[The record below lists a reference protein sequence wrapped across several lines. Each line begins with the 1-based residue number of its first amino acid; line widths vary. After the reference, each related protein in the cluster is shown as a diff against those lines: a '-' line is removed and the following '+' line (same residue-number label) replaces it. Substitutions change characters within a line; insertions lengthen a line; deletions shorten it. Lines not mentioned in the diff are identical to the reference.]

1 MSVKDKRIKNVI
13 ESDDENELGACG
25 TTNDI
30 RRPSLAVP
38 EPISGTGSLLEESV
52 DNLSMEVHLGGDNSR
67 HPSEISSVSYQNLLD
82 DGEPTNSIIS
92 RRGSDDSLDSY
103 QPDFPDAELPS
114 DYMETFEACDLPLSE
129 HFPMGALQG
138 PENKEKSRG
147 DRSSYLSD
155 SSSNLSRPNVKLKE
169 VSQELGEN
177 LVKLREKSTVEKIDD
192 PEEGV
197 TKRNS
202 LEIRNNIP
210 VVGEVKDYEK
220 ELNIDFS
227 KVQGTK
233 PKMIGLK
240 QSPGLARRVDIEG
253 QEEREHFDKAPE
265 KQTESSLPPSSTL
278 LTQKVRSK
286 SMDNKTREN
295 VIEVITPIPKNLNI
309 ENEYDYVKYA
319 RVQQG
324 NSYVGMRLAYSSSND
339 SLNIKHSAG
348 SDTSSREPSPE
359 KSLHKK
365 IHAEHES
372 QEKVSEETLTE
383 IPLNNSDYSEDK
395 KAFTLSPENT
405 ECDSVE
411 VESVTSEGD
420 NSTPGF
426 PTVEDGLSSSQASD
440 AEEGACGHGSN
451 SSPSKI
457 LKSKQKS
464 AVQYDLPKEE
474 EDCHPKEMDAQAI
487 MDDLKMKREA
497 LDMAIADIKSAIQR
511 SKSMSLESPY
521 PSQQETEESQPVW
534 IKRENKEAQN
544 QLLRRQEEMRRV
556 REEIE
561 RQQEQIPTAQGKPFQ
576 EKGSLVESE
585 PAVML
590 TNYVLPE
597 SSSSQSNGTI
607 TEISASYSLPKSTTQ
622 PQDLKKQNII
632 SSGIDTKTDFIQP
645 LLGFNTSQIFGDESL
660 NKDDLLEMHISD
672 GLKAS
677 LAEGNPK
684 MEGLKLA
691 SNIIE
696 NCDAQIIHH
705 TLQFDSRVKE
715 NPIVCTS
722 SNTGLQVENNIIL
735 NLGSTAMLT
744 TFIGNNQQTT
754 LEDSDLNE
762 NTVEHELQRKDL
774 TVNLHQ
780 KLPNNGEDSLCVD
793 ILSYDHF
800 ESMSH
805 VTCSQNTL
813 NQNIEI
819 AQVRISDTEE
829 CESDDGDGRHVY
841 FDGEEPN
848 RDGDIRLDGP
858 IRGYDSDDE
867 CEDAD
872 GIRYTRRNKGKKYA
886 PLQKDDSLEMGGAY
900 GGSKREAA
908 LANNQVAHSG
918 SNGSVANH
926 VQGTQLL
933 QEPGEH
939 HVHRTEAPLSSEES
953 SDIDAN
959 INSYS
964 RPPNADSDTDEE
976 TDRLLQKQYQER
988 DKHVE
993 IPELSE
999 PSATMRSEAE
1009 RRHSKAK
1016 EAAIRDPDRPEVLI
1030 EGVLFRA
1037 RYLGSTQLISEG
1049 QPSKAMRMMQAQEA
1063 VGRIKQNQGNSDDK
1077 TLGVLHFGERFQ
1089 APEGEHQPSTDV
1101 DLFVSTEKIMV
1112 LNTDLQE
1119 IMMDHSL
1126 RTISYIA
1133 DIGDILVIM
1142 ARRRLITSP
1151 DDVLGRRRRQAKI
1164 LCHVFESDEAQLI
1177 AQSIGQAFQVAYL
1190 EFLKANGIED
1200 PGLLK
1205 EMDYQDVL
1213 NQQEIYGEELNLF
1226 ANKDF
1231 HKEVIVPK
1239 SKNEPLG
1246 VVIVESGWGSM
1257 VPTVVLAN
1265 MLPTGPAA
1273 RCGQLNIG
1281 DQIISING
1289 ISLVG
1294 LPLSACQTYIKASR
1308 TQTVVKLTVV
1318 PCPPV
1323 VEVLIKRPDV
1333 KYQLGFSVQ
1342 NGVICSLLRGGIA
1355 ERGGVRVG
1363 HRIIEINNQSVVA
1376 VPHEKIVTLLASS
1389 VGEIHMKTMPTSI
1402 FRLLTGQD
1410 VPHYL

>member
-1 MSVKDKRIKNVI
+1 MTLDRECTMSIKEKSFKSVI
-13 ESDDENELGACG
+13 ESDDENESGACG
-25 TTNDI
+25 NTPEP
-30 RRPSLAVP
+30 RRLSLAVP
-38 EPISGTGSLLEESV
+38 NASSSGVLDESV
-52 DNLSMEVHLGGDNSR
+52 DNLSMEVHLGEDGSR
-67 HPSEISSVSYQNLLD
+67 HPSEISSISYQNLLD
-82 DGEPTNSIIS
+82 EAEPSNSIVS

-103 QPDFPDAELPS
+103 PLDFPEAEVPPDELV
-114 DYMETFEACDLPLSE
+114 TFEAQDLPLSE
-129 HFPMGALQG
+129 HFPMGTLQADTKIKSQS
-138 PENKEKSRG
+138 NKKGVIERNSNFAEPHVRLK
-147 DRSSYLSD
+147 DLNSSFLHKT
-155 SSSNLSRPNVKLKE
+155 VM
-169 VSQELGEN
+169 
-177 LVKLREKSTVEKIDD
+177 REKSLPQEENHSD
-192 PEEGV
+192 PTINEMEA
-197 TKRNS
+197 KRSS

-210 VVGEVKDYEK
+210 IMGEVKDYEK
-220 ELNIDFS
+220 DL
-227 KVQGTK
+227 T
-233 PKMIGLK
+233 IGLSKMQGAKAKIVGVK
-240 QSPGLARRVDIEG
+240 QSPGLARRVDEVESETAKKEILNL
-253 QEEREHFDKAPE
+253 AE
-265 KQTESSLPPSSTL
+265 KSSTML
-278 LTQKVRSK
+278 SQPHRTKHKSSSK
-286 SMDNKTREN
+286 PKDK

-339 SLNIKHSAG
+339 SLNIKQIAG
-348 SDTSSREPSPE
+348 SECSSRELSPE
-359 KSLHKK
+359 KNLQQK
-365 IHAEHES
+365 IPET
-372 QEKVSEETLTE
+372 QEPVREDTLTE
-383 IPLNNSDYSEDK
+383 IPLNNSDYLEDK

-411 VESVTSEGD
+411 VDSVTSEGE

-440 AEEGACGHGSN
+440 AEDGAVWQSRVDR
-451 SSPSKI
+451 SPSKM
-457 LKSKQKS
+457 LQAKQK
-464 AVQYDLPKEE
+464 ATLEQDLFQD
-474 EDCHPKEMDAQAI
+474 EDSNEQLSMKPKEMDAQAI

-521 PSQQETEESQPVW
+521 PNQQDAEEPQPVW
-534 IKRENKEAQN
+534 VKRENREAMN
-544 QLLRRQEEMRRV
+544 QQLQYRQEEMRRV

-561 RQQEQIPTAQGKPFQ
+561 KQQEVPSSHGKSHA
-576 EKGSLVESE
+576 EKAVEVAE
-585 PAVML
+585 HVQ
-590 TNYVLPE
+590 
-597 SSSSQSNGTI
+597 SSQ
-607 TEISASYSLPKSTTQ
+607 Q
-622 PQDLKKQNII
+622 PA
-632 SSGIDTKTDFIQP
+632 
-645 LLGFNTSQIFGDESL
+645 
-660 NKDDLLEMHISD
+660 H
-672 GLKAS
+672 
-677 LAEGNPK
+677 
-684 MEGLKLA
+684 
-691 SNIIE
+691 
-696 NCDAQIIHH
+696 
-705 TLQFDSRVKE
+705 
-715 NPIVCTS
+715 
-722 SNTGLQVENNIIL
+722 
-735 NLGSTAMLT
+735 
-744 TFIGNNQQTT
+744 
-754 LEDSDLNE
+754 
-762 NTVEHELQRKDL
+762 
-774 TVNLHQ
+774 
-780 KLPNNGEDSLCVD
+780 
-793 ILSYDHF
+793 
-800 ESMSH
+800 
-805 VTCSQNTL
+805 
-813 NQNIEI
+813 
-819 AQVRISDTEE
+819 
-829 CESDDGDGRHVY
+829 
-841 FDGEEPN
+841 
-848 RDGDIRLDGP
+848 
-858 IRGYDSDDE
+858 GYDSDDE
-867 CEDAD
+867 CEDAE

-886 PLQKDDSLEMGGAY
+886 LLQKDDSLEMGGAH
-900 GGSKREAA
+900 GGVRDAA
-908 LANNQVAHSG
+908 RTNGHMFSNNRSSHLG
-918 SNGSVANH
+918 SNGAVANRM
-926 VQGTQLL
+926 QSFQSN
-933 QEPGEH
+933 EPSGEH
-939 HVHRTEAPLSSEES
+939 HLHCPDGTISSEES
-953 SDIDAN
+953 SDIDAHVN
-959 INSYS
+959 AYNA
-964 RPPNADSDTDEE
+964 PPNADSDTDEE

-988 DKHVE
+988 DKRVE
-993 IPELSE
+993 IPELTDQAAETRKSMNE
-999 PSATMRSEAE
+999 RSQ
-1009 RRHSKAK
+1009 SKAK

-1063 VGRIKQNQGNSDDK
+1063 VGRIK
-1077 TLGVLHFGERFQ
+1077 
-1089 APEGEHQPSTDV
+1089 APEGENQPSTDV

-1151 DDVLGRRRRQAKI
+1151 DDMLGRRRRQAKI

-1289 ISLVG
+1289 VSLVG

>member
-1 MSVKDKRIKNVI
+1 MSIKEKRVKNVI
-13 ESDDENELGACG
+13 DSDDENEPGACS
-25 TTNDI
+25 NISDI

-38 EPISGTGSLLEESV
+38 ETLRSGGLLDESV

-103 QPDFPDAELPS
+103 PPDFPDAELPP
-114 DYMETFEACDLPLSE
+114 DDLETFGACDLPLSE

-138 PENKEKSRG
+138 AERKEKPRG
-147 DRSSYLSD
+147 DISNNSD
-155 SSSNLSRPNVKLKE
+155 ISSNISHPNVKLKDMSSE
-169 VSQELGEN
+169 VVEDI
-177 LVKLREKSTVEKIDD
+177 VRLREKNAQHKSELREDADD
-192 PEEGV
+192 NS

-220 ELNIDFS
+220 ELNLEFNKS
-227 KVQGTK
+227 LSPK
-233 PKMIGLK
+233 PIVLGLK
-240 QSPGLARRVDIEG
+240 HSPGLARRVDLDNHGDKEVSNL
-253 QEEREHFDKAPE
+253 EEDKHS
-265 KQTESSLPPSSTL
+265 ESYLSLQMS
-278 LTQKVRSK
+278 QKLKNRNFGN
-286 SMDNKTREN
+286 NKAREN
-295 VIEVITPIPKNLNI
+295 IIEVITPIPKNMNI

-339 SLNIKHSAG
+339 SLNIKHSFS
-348 SDTSSREPSPE
+348 SDNSSREPSPE
-359 KSLHKK
+359 KSLHQK
-365 IHAEHES
+365 IHTDIGS

-383 IPLNNSDYSEDK
+383 IPLNNSDFLDDK

-411 VESVTSEGD
+411 VESVTSEGG

-440 AEEGACGHGSN
+440 TEENACGLDN
-451 SSPSKI
+451 DRSPSKI
-457 LKSKQKS
+457 LKSKQK
-464 AVQYDLPKEE
+464 AALEQELKDDEE
-474 EDCHPKEMDAQAI
+474 GQPKEMDAQAI

-511 SKSMSLESPY
+511 SKNMSLET
-521 PSQQETEESQPVW
+521 PSYSAHQEQDEVQPVW
-534 IKRENKEAQN
+534 VKRDNKEGQS

-561 RQQEQIPTAQGKPFQ
+561 RQQEQIAPVQGKPLQ
-576 EKGSLVESE
+576 EKVVTEKQDVVAVLDDLFKTVQSWQEEGPFSDSCSTPTYLSE
-585 PAVML
+585 GDEQNEKHAL
-590 TNYVLPE
+590 DFLETADC
-597 SSSSQSNGTI
+597 SSSTGIEAFTLSSVPQLEQVNCSTTALQMELDAFCASTSVEKVPVEMPSDQTLIVSECEDFVLDSETYSNVLSFQQDEKNPSVDIEDVVQNQLPANSNGFVCDG
-607 TEISASYSLPKSTTQ
+607 ISFKHVVASSSHLNSNAGINESNGISLTMG
-622 PQDLKKQNII
+622 N
-632 SSGIDTKTDFIQP
+632 F
-645 LLGFNTSQIFGDESL
+645 
-660 NKDDLLEMHISD
+660 
-672 GLKAS
+672 AS
-677 LAEGNPK
+677 
-684 MEGLKLA
+684 
-691 SNIIE
+691 
-696 NCDAQIIHH
+696 
-705 TLQFDSRVKE
+705 
-715 NPIVCTS
+715 
-722 SNTGLQVENNIIL
+722 
-735 NLGSTAMLT
+735 
-744 TFIGNNQQTT
+744 QTT
-754 LEDSDLNE
+754 LSTLQEKNSHSYVIPSTEALVPNDIKQEDTGFHVNSSFIGSNDINTDLQVDKDE
-762 NTVEHELQRKDL
+762 YEDKDEH
-774 TVNLHQ
+774 
-780 KLPNNGEDSLCVD
+780 
-793 ILSYDHF
+793 
-800 ESMSH
+800 
-805 VTCSQNTL
+805 
-813 NQNIEI
+813 
-819 AQVRISDTEE
+819 
-829 CESDDGDGRHVY
+829 
-841 FDGEEPN
+841 
-848 RDGDIRLDGP
+848 IRPDGP
-858 IRGYDSDDE
+858 ARGYDSDDE

-900 GGSKREAA
+900 GGGKKDAA
-908 LANNQVAHSG
+908 KANRQMIPINHGAHAG
-918 SNGSVANH
+918 SNGTLNNH
-926 VQGTQLL
+926 NQGNS
-933 QEPGEH
+933 PGEH
-939 HVHRTEAPLSSEES
+939 HIHNVDGPLSSEES
-953 SDIDAN
+953 SDIESN
-959 INSYS
+959 INSYT

-988 DKHVE
+988 DKNVE
-993 IPELSE
+993 IPELND
-999 PSATMRSEAE
+999 PSTTRRPEAD

-1063 VGRIKQNQGNSDDK
+1063 VGRIKAS

-1239 SKNEPLG
+1239 AKNEPLG

-1294 LPLSACQTYIKASR
+1294 LPLSSCQTYIKASR
-1308 TQTVVKLTVV
+1308 SQTVVKLTVV

>member
-1 MSVKDKRIKNVI
+1 MSIKEKRVKNVI
-13 ESDDENELGACG
+13 DSDDENEPGACS
-25 TTNDI
+25 NISDI

-38 EPISGTGSLLEESV
+38 ETLRSGGLLDESV

-103 QPDFPDAELPS
+103 PPDFPDAELPP
-114 DYMETFEACDLPLSE
+114 DDLETFGACDLPLSE

-138 PENKEKSRG
+138 AERKEKPRG
-147 DRSSYLSD
+147 DISNNSD
-155 SSSNLSRPNVKLKE
+155 ISSNISHPNVKLKDMSSE
-169 VSQELGEN
+169 VVEDI
-177 LVKLREKSTVEKIDD
+177 VRLREKNAQHKSELREDADD
-192 PEEGV
+192 NS

-220 ELNIDFS
+220 ELNLEFNKS
-227 KVQGTK
+227 LSPK
-233 PKMIGLK
+233 PIVLGLK
-240 QSPGLARRVDIEG
+240 HSPGLARRVDLDNHGDKEVSNL
-253 QEEREHFDKAPE
+253 EEDKHS
-265 KQTESSLPPSSTL
+265 ESYLSLQMS
-278 LTQKVRSK
+278 QKLKNRNFGN
-286 SMDNKTREN
+286 NKAREN
-295 VIEVITPIPKNLNI
+295 IIEVITPIPKNMNI

-339 SLNIKHSAG
+339 SLNIKHSVS
-348 SDTSSREPSPE
+348 SDNSSREPSPE
-359 KSLHKK
+359 KSLHQK
-365 IHAEHES
+365 IHTDIGS

-383 IPLNNSDYSEDK
+383 IPLNNSDFLDDK

-411 VESVTSEGD
+411 VESVTSEGG

-440 AEEGACGHGSN
+440 TEENACGLDN
-451 SSPSKI
+451 DRSPSKI
-457 LKSKQKS
+457 LKSKQK
-464 AVQYDLPKEE
+464 AALEQELKDDEE
-474 EDCHPKEMDAQAI
+474 GQPKEMDAQAI

-511 SKSMSLESPY
+511 SKNMSLET
-521 PSQQETEESQPVW
+521 PSYSAHQEQDEVQPVW
-534 IKRENKEAQN
+534 VKRDNKEGQS

-561 RQQEQIPTAQGKPFQ
+561 RQQEQIAPVQGKPLQ
-576 EKGSLVESE
+576 EK
-585 PAVML
+585 
-590 TNYVLPE
+590 
-597 SSSSQSNGTI
+597 
-607 TEISASYSLPKSTTQ
+607 
-622 PQDLKKQNII
+622 
-632 SSGIDTKTDFIQP
+632 
-645 LLGFNTSQIFGDESL
+645 
-660 NKDDLLEMHISD
+660 
-672 GLKAS
+672 
-677 LAEGNPK
+677 
-684 MEGLKLA
+684 
-691 SNIIE
+691 
-696 NCDAQIIHH
+696 
-705 TLQFDSRVKE
+705 
-715 NPIVCTS
+715 
-722 SNTGLQVENNIIL
+722 
-735 NLGSTAMLT
+735 
-744 TFIGNNQQTT
+744 
-754 LEDSDLNE
+754 
-762 NTVEHELQRKDL
+762 
-774 TVNLHQ
+774 
-780 KLPNNGEDSLCVD
+780 
-793 ILSYDHF
+793 
-800 ESMSH
+800 
-805 VTCSQNTL
+805 
-813 NQNIEI
+813 
-819 AQVRISDTEE
+819 
-829 CESDDGDGRHVY
+829 
-841 FDGEEPN
+841 
-848 RDGDIRLDGP
+848 
-858 IRGYDSDDE
+858 
-867 CEDAD
+867 
-872 GIRYTRRNKGKKYA
+872 
-886 PLQKDDSLEMGGAY
+886 
-900 GGSKREAA
+900 
-908 LANNQVAHSG
+908 
-918 SNGSVANH
+918 
-926 VQGTQLL
+926 
-933 QEPGEH
+933 
-939 HVHRTEAPLSSEES
+939 
-953 SDIDAN
+953 
-959 INSYS
+959 
-964 RPPNADSDTDEE
+964 DSDTDEE

-988 DKHVE
+988 DKNVE
-993 IPELSE
+993 IPELND
-999 PSATMRSEAE
+999 PSTTRRPEAD

-1063 VGRIKQNQGNSDDK
+1063 VGRIK

-1239 SKNEPLG
+1239 AKNEPLG

-1294 LPLSACQTYIKASR
+1294 LPLSSCQTYIKASR
-1308 TQTVVKLTVV
+1308 SQTVVKLTVV

>member
-1 MSVKDKRIKNVI
+1 MSIKEKRVKNVI
-13 ESDDENELGACG
+13 DSDDENEPGACS
-25 TTNDI
+25 NISDI

-38 EPISGTGSLLEESV
+38 ETLRSGGLLDESV

-103 QPDFPDAELPS
+103 PPDFPDAELPP
-114 DYMETFEACDLPLSE
+114 DDLETFGACDLPLSE

-138 PENKEKSRG
+138 AERKEKPRG
-147 DRSSYLSD
+147 DISNNSD
-155 SSSNLSRPNVKLKE
+155 ISSNISHPNVKLKDMSSE
-169 VSQELGEN
+169 VVEDI
-177 LVKLREKSTVEKIDD
+177 VRLREKNAQHKSELREDADD
-192 PEEGV
+192 NS

-220 ELNIDFS
+220 ELNLEFNKS
-227 KVQGTK
+227 LSPK
-233 PKMIGLK
+233 PIVLGLK
-240 QSPGLARRVDIEG
+240 HSPGLARRVDLDNHGDKEVSNL
-253 QEEREHFDKAPE
+253 EEDKHS
-265 KQTESSLPPSSTL
+265 ESYLSLQMS
-278 LTQKVRSK
+278 QKLKNRNFGN
-286 SMDNKTREN
+286 NKAREN
-295 VIEVITPIPKNLNI
+295 IIEVITPIPKNMNI

-339 SLNIKHSAG
+339 SLNIKHSVS
-348 SDTSSREPSPE
+348 SDNSSREPSPE
-359 KSLHKK
+359 KSLHQK
-365 IHAEHES
+365 IHTDIGS

-383 IPLNNSDYSEDK
+383 IPLNNSDFLDDK

-411 VESVTSEGD
+411 VESVTSEGG

-440 AEEGACGHGSN
+440 TEENACGLDN
-451 SSPSKI
+451 DRSPSKI
-457 LKSKQKS
+457 LKSKQK
-464 AVQYDLPKEE
+464 AALEQELKDDEE
-474 EDCHPKEMDAQAI
+474 GQPKEMDAQAI

-511 SKSMSLESPY
+511 SKNMSLET
-521 PSQQETEESQPVW
+521 PSYSAHQEQDEVQPVW
-534 IKRENKEAQN
+534 VKRDNKEGQS

-561 RQQEQIPTAQGKPFQ
+561 RQQEQIAPVQGKPLQ
-576 EKGSLVESE
+576 EK
-585 PAVML
+585 
-590 TNYVLPE
+590 
-597 SSSSQSNGTI
+597 
-607 TEISASYSLPKSTTQ
+607 
-622 PQDLKKQNII
+622 
-632 SSGIDTKTDFIQP
+632 
-645 LLGFNTSQIFGDESL
+645 
-660 NKDDLLEMHISD
+660 
-672 GLKAS
+672 
-677 LAEGNPK
+677 
-684 MEGLKLA
+684 
-691 SNIIE
+691 
-696 NCDAQIIHH
+696 
-705 TLQFDSRVKE
+705 
-715 NPIVCTS
+715 
-722 SNTGLQVENNIIL
+722 
-735 NLGSTAMLT
+735 
-744 TFIGNNQQTT
+744 
-754 LEDSDLNE
+754 
-762 NTVEHELQRKDL
+762 
-774 TVNLHQ
+774 
-780 KLPNNGEDSLCVD
+780 
-793 ILSYDHF
+793 
-800 ESMSH
+800 
-805 VTCSQNTL
+805 
-813 NQNIEI
+813 
-819 AQVRISDTEE
+819 
-829 CESDDGDGRHVY
+829 
-841 FDGEEPN
+841 
-848 RDGDIRLDGP
+848 
-858 IRGYDSDDE
+858 GYDSDDE

-900 GGSKREAA
+900 GGGKKDAA
-908 LANNQVAHSG
+908 KANRQMIPINHGAHAG
-918 SNGSVANH
+918 SNGTLNNH
-926 VQGTQLL
+926 NQGNS
-933 QEPGEH
+933 PGEH
-939 HVHRTEAPLSSEES
+939 HIHNVDGPLSSEES
-953 SDIDAN
+953 SDIESN
-959 INSYS
+959 INSYT

-988 DKHVE
+988 DKNVE
-993 IPELSE
+993 IPELND
-999 PSATMRSEAE
+999 PSTTRRPEAD

-1063 VGRIKQNQGNSDDK
+1063 VGRIK

-1239 SKNEPLG
+1239 AKNEPLG

-1294 LPLSACQTYIKASR
+1294 LPLSSCQTYIKASR
-1308 TQTVVKLTVV
+1308 SQTVVKLTVV

>member
-1 MSVKDKRIKNVI
+1 MSMKEKGFKSII
-13 ESDDENELGACG
+13 ESDEENESGACG
-25 TTNDI
+25 NTPEP
-30 RRPSLAVP
+30 RRLSLAVP
-38 EPISGTGSLLEESV
+38 DTTPSGVLDESV
-52 DNLSMEVHLGGDNSR
+52 DNLSMEVHLGEDGSR

-82 DGEPTNSIIS
+82 DAEPSNSIVS
-92 RRGSDDSLDSY
+92 RRGSDDSLDS
-103 QPDFPDAELPS
+103 FPDTEVPPDEL
-114 DYMETFEACDLPLSE
+114 ETFEAQDLPLSE
-129 HFPMGALQG
+129 HFPMGVFQIDSKG
-138 PENKEKSRG
+138 KSQNVTEKSPNYSQPRV
-147 DRSSYLSD
+147 RLKD
-155 SSSNLSRPNVKLKE
+155 SSSSISEKLGMRE
-169 VSQELGEN
+169 RSLPLDEN
-177 LVKLREKSTVEKIDD
+177 HSSSAADEMES
-192 PEEGV
+192 
-197 TKRNS
+197 KRSS

-210 VVGEVKDYEK
+210 VLGEVKDYEK
-220 ELNIDFS
+220 DL
-227 KVQGTK
+227 T
-233 PKMIGLK
+233 IGLSKMQGAKAKVIGVK
-240 QSPGLARRVDIEG
+240 QSPGLAHRVDEA
-253 QEEREHFDKAPE
+253 EEDGGAGKS
-265 KQTESSLPPSSTL
+265 SSLL
-278 LTQKVRSK
+278 LSQPHRNK
-286 SMDNKTREN
+286 NKTSN
-295 VIEVITPIPKNLNI
+295 KPKDKVVEVITPIPKNLNI

-339 SLNIKHSAG
+339 SLNIKQTAG
-348 SDTSSREPSPE
+348 SECSSRELSPE
-359 KSLHKK
+359 KNIQQK
-365 IHAEHES
+365 IPER
-372 QEKVSEETLTE
+372 QEPVREDTLTE
-383 IPLNNSDYSEDK
+383 IPLNNSDYLEDK

-411 VESVTSEGD
+411 VDSVTSEGE

-440 AEEGACGHGSN
+440 AEDGAVAQSRADR
-451 SSPSKI
+451 SPSKI
-457 LKSKQKS
+457 LQAKQK
-464 AVQYDLPKEE
+464 AVLDQDLFLDDESSDQASMK
-474 EDCHPKEMDAQAI
+474 PKEMDAQAI

-521 PSQQETEESQPVW
+521 PNQQDVDEPQPVW
-534 IKRENKEAQN
+534 VKRENRESMN
-544 QLLRRQEEMRRV
+544 QQLQYRQEEMRRV

-561 RQQEQIPTAQGKPFQ
+561 KQQETASPSQGKSHQ
-576 EKGSLVESE
+576 EKDVIDQF
-585 PAVML
+585 
-590 TNYVLPE
+590 
-597 SSSSQSNGTI
+597 QS
-607 TEISASYSLPKSTTQ
+607 PHQ
-622 PQDLKKQNII
+622 PV
-632 SSGIDTKTDFIQP
+632 
-645 LLGFNTSQIFGDESL
+645 
-660 NKDDLLEMHISD
+660 H
-672 GLKAS
+672 
-677 LAEGNPK
+677 
-684 MEGLKLA
+684 
-691 SNIIE
+691 
-696 NCDAQIIHH
+696 
-705 TLQFDSRVKE
+705 
-715 NPIVCTS
+715 
-722 SNTGLQVENNIIL
+722 
-735 NLGSTAMLT
+735 
-744 TFIGNNQQTT
+744 
-754 LEDSDLNE
+754 
-762 NTVEHELQRKDL
+762 
-774 TVNLHQ
+774 
-780 KLPNNGEDSLCVD
+780 
-793 ILSYDHF
+793 
-800 ESMSH
+800 
-805 VTCSQNTL
+805 
-813 NQNIEI
+813 
-819 AQVRISDTEE
+819 
-829 CESDDGDGRHVY
+829 
-841 FDGEEPN
+841 
-848 RDGDIRLDGP
+848 
-858 IRGYDSDDE
+858 GYDSDDE
-867 CEDAD
+867 CEDAE

-886 PLQKDDSLEMGGAY
+886 LLQKDDSLEIGGAH
-900 GGSKREAA
+900 GGGRDAA
-908 LANNQVAHSG
+908 RANGHMFSNNRTSHHG
-918 SNGSVANH
+918 SNGAVANRM
-926 VQGTQLL
+926 QSFQSNESSGD
-933 QEPGEH
+933 H
-939 HVHRTEAPLSSEES
+939 HIHCPDGGISSEES
-953 SDIDAN
+953 SDIDAHV
-959 INSYS
+959 NSYN
-964 RPPNADSDTDEE
+964 RAPNADSDTDEE

-988 DKHVE
+988 DKRVE
-993 IPELSE
+993 IPELTDQ
-999 PSATMRSEAE
+999 AAEARKNMTE
-1009 RRHSKAK
+1009 RCQSKAK

-1063 VGRIKQNQGNSDDK
+1063 VGRIK
-1077 TLGVLHFGERFQ
+1077 
-1089 APEGEHQPSTDV
+1089 APEGENQPSTDV

-1151 DDVLGRRRRQAKI
+1151 DDMLGRRRRQAKI

-1239 SKNEPLG
+1239 TKNEPLG

-1289 ISLVG
+1289 VSLVG

-1308 TQTVVKLTVV
+1308 SQTVVKLTVV

>member
-1 MSVKDKRIKNVI
+1 MSMKDKRFKNVI
-13 ESDDENELGACG
+13 ESDDENETGACG
-25 TTNDI
+25 VNTNL

-38 EPISGTGSLLEESV
+38 ESVSGTGSLLDESV
-52 DNLSMEVHLGGDNSR
+52 DNLSMEVHLGGDSR

-82 DGEPTNSIIS
+82 DGEPSNSIIS

-103 QPDFPDAELPS
+103 PPDFPDAP
-114 DYMETFEACDLPLSE
+114 DDMETFEACDLPLSE
-129 HFPMGALQG
+129 HFPMGSLQ
-138 PENKEKSRG
+138 ETINKQIYQG
-147 DRSSYLSD
+147 DKNSHASD
-155 SSSNLSRPNVKLKE
+155 KTSNISRPNVKLKNACLDVTDAVE
-169 VSQELGEN
+169 MPEMQI
-177 LVKLREKSTVEKIDD
+177 LVMDKESNVEK
-192 PEEGV
+192 EK
-197 TKRNS
+197 TNSKRNS

-210 VVGEVKDYEK
+210 IVGEIKDYEK

-227 KVQGTK
+227 KSQGQK

-240 QSPGLARRVDIEG
+240 QSPGLARRVDSESVEE
-253 QEEREHFDKAPE
+253 QENPSVERDTE
-265 KQTESSLPPSSTL
+265 KQPGTSHKLKIKNTSGKP
-278 LTQKVRSK
+278 R
-286 SMDNKTREN
+286 DNVLE
-295 VIEVITPIPKNLNI
+295 IITPIPKNLNI

-348 SDTSSREPSPE
+348 SDNSSREPSPE

-365 IHAEHES
+365 SHADLPS

-405 ECDSVE
+405 ECDSVD
-411 VESVTSEGD
+411 VESVTSEGE

-440 AEEGACGHGSN
+440 VEDGVCGHGN
-451 SSPSKI
+451 SCSPSKM
-457 LKSKQKS
+457 LQLKQKS
-464 AVQYDLPKEE
+464 ATEQEQEFYKDD
-474 EDCHPKEMDAQAI
+474 EDSCPKEMDAQAI

-511 SKSMSLESPY
+511 SKSMSLESSY
-521 PSQQETEESQPVW
+521 QTQQEAEDTQPVW
-534 IKRENKEAQN
+534 VKRENKAQD
-544 QLLRRQEEMRRV
+544 QLLRRQEEMRKV

-561 RQQEQIPTAQGKPFQ
+561 RQQEQLNPTQGKPLQ
-576 EKGSLVESE
+576 EK
-585 PAVML
+585 
-590 TNYVLPE
+590 
-597 SSSSQSNGTI
+597 
-607 TEISASYSLPKSTTQ
+607 
-622 PQDLKKQNII
+622 
-632 SSGIDTKTDFIQP
+632 
-645 LLGFNTSQIFGDESL
+645 
-660 NKDDLLEMHISD
+660 
-672 GLKAS
+672 
-677 LAEGNPK
+677 
-684 MEGLKLA
+684 
-691 SNIIE
+691 
-696 NCDAQIIHH
+696 
-705 TLQFDSRVKE
+705 
-715 NPIVCTS
+715 
-722 SNTGLQVENNIIL
+722 
-735 NLGSTAMLT
+735 
-744 TFIGNNQQTT
+744 
-754 LEDSDLNE
+754 
-762 NTVEHELQRKDL
+762 
-774 TVNLHQ
+774 
-780 KLPNNGEDSLCVD
+780 
-793 ILSYDHF
+793 
-800 ESMSH
+800 
-805 VTCSQNTL
+805 
-813 NQNIEI
+813 
-819 AQVRISDTEE
+819 
-829 CESDDGDGRHVY
+829 
-841 FDGEEPN
+841 
-848 RDGDIRLDGP
+848 
-858 IRGYDSDDE
+858 GYDSDDE

-886 PLQKDDSLEMGGAY
+886 PLQKDDSLEIGGAY
-900 GGSKREAA
+900 GGSKKDA
-908 LANNQVAHSG
+908 AHSNG
-918 SNGSVANH
+918 HMFSNNHDTHSGNNGSVANI
-926 VQGTQLL
+926 QGL
-933 QEPGEH
+933 QQPGEH
-939 HVHRTEAPLSSEES
+939 HVHRTDVPLSSEES
-953 SDIDAN
+953 SDLEAN
-959 INSYS
+959 INSYT

-993 IPELSE
+993 IPELSD
-999 PSATMRSEAE
+999 PTATRRSEVD

-1063 VGRIKQNQGNSDDK
+1063 VGRIK
-1077 TLGVLHFGERFQ
+1077 
-1089 APEGEHQPSTDV
+1089 APEGENQPSTDV

-1308 TQTVVKLTVV
+1308 SQTVVKLTVV